1 LQRVPDGDQ
10 VGDLAGD
17 GVDLR
22 FGEVTD
28 RVAAVRAS
36 PARASSPRDVIE
48 GEPEILG
55 VF

>member
-1 LQRVPDGDQ
+1 LQRVPDGDE
-10 VGDLAGD
+10 VGDLAG
-17 GVDLR
+17 DLR